1 MILKYFSFVASV
13 IVVFFI
19 TSIFVKP
26 IPVSD
31 IKKES
36 YSKYSR
42 VVKNIYAKVLF
53 KDFKNLKTYDEK
65 ISSALSVIKYNPK
78 YREVYDDVCSNLEKY
93 YSDFRKDDVLII
105 IKTAIKNLKV
115 DKYVDCYIRALA
127 FSRDYSLVL
136 SFLEKEHEKTKDPY
150 RKALLL
156 ERIYYFKDKK
166 NVNLIK
172 KAVTEYKKEE
182 NKMPEHIII
191 LYNEGYLEDMPQD
204 PYGGQYYIDLSGNVK
219 STSVRGDK

>member
-1 MILKYFSFVASV
+1 VILKYFSF
-13 IVVFFI
+13 IFVVLIIFFV
-19 TSIFVKP
+19 TSIFIKP
-26 IPVSD
+26 IPVSE

-65 ISSALSVIKYNPK
+65 ISSALSVVKYNSK
-78 YREVYDDVCSNLEKY
+78 YREVYDDICSNLEKY
-93 YSDFRKDDVLII
+93 YSDFRKEDVLRI
-105 IKTAIKNLKV
+105 IKTAIKSFNI

-127 FSRDYSLVL
+127 FSKDYALVL

-150 RKALLL
+150 RKALIL

-166 NVNLIK
+166 NIDLIK
-172 KAVTEYKKEE
+172 KSVRDYHKEK
-182 NKMPEHIII
+182 NKMPEHIVI
-191 LYNEGYLEDMPQD
+191 LYNEGYLEEMPQD